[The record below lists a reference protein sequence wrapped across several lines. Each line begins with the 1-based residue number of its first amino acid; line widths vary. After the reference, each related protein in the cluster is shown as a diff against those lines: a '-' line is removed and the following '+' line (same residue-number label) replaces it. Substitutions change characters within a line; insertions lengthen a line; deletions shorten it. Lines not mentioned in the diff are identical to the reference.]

1 MPFCEEG
8 DPVMGRRSTKEDK
21 NIYQITRESL
31 NLSRAQACELLESVS
46 ESRLFR
52 IESGETIPYPE
63 EVYAMAN
70 MYKTPSLCNYYCAND
85 CPLGQAYVPQ
95 VQVKELPIITLEM
108 LAILNRLVKEKDR
121 LIEITV
127 DGKLAPDEIADFNRI
142 RSELEK
148 MSMTIDSMQLWLDN
162 TIASGAVNRKDF
174 E

>member
-1 MPFCEEG
+1 
-8 DPVMGRRSTKEDK
+8 MGRRSTKEDK
-21 NIYQITRESL
+21 NKYQMIREGL
-31 NLSRAQACELLESVS
+31 GLSRAKACELLQSVS
-46 ESRLFR
+46 DSRLFK
-52 IESGETIPYPE
+52 IENNETIPYPE

-70 MYKTPSLCNYYCAND
+70 AYKSPSLCNYYCAND
-85 CPLGQAYVPQ
+85 CPLGQADVPQ

-127 DGKLAPDEIADFNRI
+127 DGKLDSEELSDFKKI

-148 MSMTIDSMQLWLDN
+148 MSMTIDSLQLWLDN
-162 TIASGAVNRKDF
+162 MIASGEIDRKSF

>member
-1 MPFCEEG
+1 
-8 DPVMGRRSTKEDK
+8 MGRRSTKEDK
-21 NIYQITRESL
+21 NIYQVTREELS
-31 NLSRAQACELLESVS
+31 LSRDRASELLKCVSV
-46 ESRLFR
+46 SRLFR
-52 IESGETIPYPE
+52 IEEGETIPYPE

-70 MYKTPSLCNYYCAND
+70 MYKAPNLCNYYCAND

-121 LIEITV
+121 LVEITV
-127 DGKLAPDEIADFNRI
+127 DGKIDPDEIADFKRI

-148 MSMTIDSMQLWLDN
+148 MSLTIDSMQLWLDN
-162 TIASGAVNRKDF
+162 TIASGAVDSADF

>member
-1 MPFCEEG
+1 
-8 DPVMGRRSTKEDK
+8 MGRRSTKEDK
-21 NIYQITRESL
+21 NIYQTMREGL
-31 NLSRAQACELLESVS
+31 NLSRAQACELLQSVS

-70 MYKTPSLCNYYCAND
+70 MYKSPSLCNYYCAND

-127 DGKLAPDEIADFNRI
+127 DGKIDPEEIADFKRI
-142 RSELEK
+142 RSELGK
-148 MSMTIDSMQLWLDN
+148 MSMTIDSLQLWLDN
-162 TIASGAVNRKDF
+162 MIASGEIDRKGPA
-174 E
+174 

>member
-1 MPFCEEG
+1 
-8 DPVMGRRSTKEDK
+8 MGRRSVKEDK
-21 NIYQITRESL
+21 NIYQSTRESL
-31 NLSRAQACELLESVS
+31 GLSRERASELLQSVS

-52 IESGETIPYPE
+52 IENGEAIPYPE
-63 EVYAMAN
+63 EIYAMAN
-70 MYKTPSLCNYYCAND
+70 AYKVPSLCNYYCAND

-127 DGKLAPDEIADFNRI
+127 DGRISPDEIADFKRI

-162 TIASGAVNRKDF
+162 TIAAGKIDSIPF

>member
-1 MPFCEEG
+1 
-8 DPVMGRRSTKEDK
+8 MGRRSTKEDK
-21 NIYQITRESL
+21 NKYQLVREGL
-31 NLSRAQACELLESVS
+31 GLSRAKACELLQSIS
-46 ESRLFR
+46 DSRLFK
-52 IESGETIPYPE
+52 IENDETIPYPE

-70 MYKTPSLCNYYCAND
+70 SYKAPSLCNYYCAND

-127 DGKLAPDEIADFNRI
+127 DGKIDSEELSDFKRI

-148 MSMTIDSMQLWLDN
+148 MSMTIDSLQLWLDN
-162 TIASGAVNRKDF
+162 MIASGEIDRKSL

>member
-1 MPFCEEG
+1 
-8 DPVMGRRSTKEDK
+8 MGRRSTKEDK
-21 NIYQITRESL
+21 NVYQTTREKL
-31 NLSRAQACELLESVS
+31 NLSRAQACELLQSIS

-52 IESGETIPYPE
+52 IENGETYPYPE

-70 MYKTPSLCNYYCAND
+70 MYKAPSLCNYYCAND

-127 DGKLAPDEIADFNRI
+127 DGQISPDEAEDFKCI

-148 MSMTIDSMQLWLDN
+148 MSMAIDSLQLWIDN
-162 TIASGAVNRKDF
+162 TIAAGKLDGNHF
-174 E
+174 N

>member
-1 MPFCEEG
+1 
-8 DPVMGRRSTKEDK
+8 MGRRSTKEAK
-21 NIYQITRESL
+21 NKYQTIREDL
-31 NLSRAQACELLESVS
+31 GLSRAKACELLETVS
-46 ESRLFR
+46 DSRLFK
-52 IESGETIPYPE
+52 IENDETIPYPE

-70 MYKTPSLCNYYCAND
+70 AYKAPSLCNYYCAND

-127 DGKLAPDEIADFNRI
+127 DGKISPEEISDFKRI

-162 TIASGAVNRKDF
+162 TIASGEIDKEAF
-174 E
+174 L

>member
-1 MPFCEEG
+1 
-8 DPVMGRRSTKEDK
+8 MGRRSTKEDK

-31 NLSRAQACELLESVS
+31 NLSRAQACELLQSVS

-52 IESGETIPYPE
+52 IESGETFPYPE
-63 EVYAMAN
+63 EVFAMAN
-70 MYKTPSLCNYYCAND
+70 MYKAPSLCNYYCAND

-95 VQVKELPIITLEM
+95 VKVKELPIITLEM

-127 DGKLAPDEIADFNRI
+127 DGKIDPEEIADFKRI
-142 RSELEK
+142 RTELEK
-148 MSMTIDSMQLWLDN
+148 MSMTIDSLQLWLDN
-162 TIASGAVNRKDF
+162 TIASGAVDKAEF

>member
-1 MPFCEEG
+1 
-8 DPVMGRRSTKEDK
+8 MGRRSTKEDK
-21 NIYQITRESL
+21 NKYQMIREGL
-31 NLSRAQACELLESVS
+31 GLSRAKACELLQSVS
-46 ESRLFR
+46 DSRLFK
-52 IESGETIPYPE
+52 IENDETIPYPE

-70 MYKTPSLCNYYCAND
+70 AYKAPSLCNYYCAND

-127 DGKLAPDEIADFNRI
+127 DGKLDSEELSDFKKI

-148 MSMTIDSMQLWLDN
+148 MSMTIDSLQLWLDN
-162 TIASGAVNRKDF
+162 MIASGEIDRKSF

>member
-1 MPFCEEG
+1 
-8 DPVMGRRSTKEDK
+8 
-21 NIYQITRESL
+21 
-31 NLSRAQACELLESVS
+31 
-46 ESRLFR
+46 
-52 IESGETIPYPE
+52 
-63 EVYAMAN
+63 MAN
-70 MYKTPSLCNYYCAND
+70 AYKVPSLCNYYCAND

-127 DGKLAPDEIADFNRI
+127 DGRISPDEIADFKRI

-162 TIASGAVNRKDF
+162 TIAAGKIDSIPF